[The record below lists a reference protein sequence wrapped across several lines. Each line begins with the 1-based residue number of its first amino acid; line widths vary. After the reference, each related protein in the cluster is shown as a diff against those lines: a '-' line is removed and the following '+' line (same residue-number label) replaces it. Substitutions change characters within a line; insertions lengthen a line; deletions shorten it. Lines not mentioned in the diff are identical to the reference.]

1 MPSINKEFL
10 KITKTIGFVLILCG
24 VLLLSIMI
32 AVTLGSV
39 DISIPTVYKIIWEKI
54 FGSERNLT
62 YLKGMT
68 VDIVWYLR
76 LPRLIL
82 ALAVGMSL
90 SVSGVVMQA
99 VVKNP
104 LADPYILGVSSGASL
119 GATLAIL
126 FGVGAIFGEYSIGIM
141 AFLGAFIAS
150 ILVVALANVGGRS
163 NSVRLILSGMAM
175 STLCTAISSF
185 FIFATDD
192 AEAIR
197 NITYWLMGSVAG
209 AKWDMIGVV
218 LTASILVTVFFF
230 SQFRTLNL
238 MLLGDDVAITL
249 GKNLEYY
256 RVVYLLVVALA
267 VGFAVYSSGMIGFVG
282 LIIPHVV
289 RMFVGSDHRK
299 VIVFS
304 ALLGS
309 VFLVWAD
316 VASRMIIQGSEL
328 PIGVLTSMI
337 GGPFFI
343 YLMAQNNYGFGAKS

>member
-1 MPSINKEFL
+1 MPIINKET
-10 KITKTIGFVLILCG
+10 KILLQTTSVVLILCG

-39 DISIPTVYKIIWEKI
+39 DISIPVVYKVLMEKI
-54 FGSERNLT
+54 FNTTSEMSAF
-62 YLKGMT
+62 KGMT

-76 LPRLIL
+76 LPRLLL
-82 ALAVGMSL
+82 AMAVGMSL

-104 LADPYILGVSSGASL
+104 LADPYILGISSGASL
-119 GATLAIL
+119 GATLAMLLGI
-126 FGVGAIFGEYSIGIM
+126 GAVFGEHAIGIL
-141 AFLGAFIAS
+141 AFIGAFVVS
-150 ILVVALANVGGRS
+150 MLVIFLANAGGRS
-163 NSVRLILSGMAM
+163 NSVRLILSGMAL

-185 FIFATDD
+185 IIFAADD

-197 NITYWLMGSVAG
+197 NLTYWLMGSVAG
-209 AKWDMIGVV
+209 AKWETIGMV
-218 LTASILVTVFFF
+218 LTSSVVVTLFFM

-249 GKNLEYY
+249 GKNLQHY
-256 RVVYLLVVALA
+256 RTLYLLIVAFT
-267 VGFAVYSSGMIGFVG
+267 VGFSVYASGMIGFVG
-282 LIIPHVV
+282 LIIPHVI

-299 VIVFS
+299 VIIYS
-304 ALLGS
+304 ALAGS
-309 VFLVWAD
+309 IFLVWAD
-316 VASRMIIQGSEL
+316 VASRLIIKSSEL

-343 YLMAQNNYGFGAKS
+343 YLMTQKNYGFGAKS